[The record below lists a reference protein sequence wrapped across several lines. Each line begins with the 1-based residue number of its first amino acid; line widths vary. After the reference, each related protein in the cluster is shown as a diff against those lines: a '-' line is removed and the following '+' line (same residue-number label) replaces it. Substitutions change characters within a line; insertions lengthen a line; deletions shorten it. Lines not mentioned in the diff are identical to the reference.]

1 MKTILVFGAGKS
13 ATVLIDYLKTTVAE
27 KNWKLIVADANPEL
41 AKAKLE
47 SMKDRVL
54 RAFLDRQNTLDMYE
68 RSLEGSIDRLR
79 HGL

>member
-1 MKTILVFGAGKS
+1 MCP
-13 ATVLIDYLKTTVAE
+13 
-27 KNWKLIVADANPEL
+27 NWKENIEFVQAHTDPHHLQTALRNVQL

-79 HGL
+79 HDF